1 MTDKQWVRN
10 HRAAGSVIG
19 SFPGEYEGAPRT
31 MLVVQTFKG
40 VELMLEGST
49 IPIDAD
55 YMVRQAG
62 LDLERVINAM
72 LEAGLTLD
80 EAQAAW
86 DRAMTYKRNLAAD
99 TSQQAEPAG

>member
-10 HRAAGSVIG
+10 HRAAGLVIG
-19 SFPGEYEGAPRT
+19 GFPSEYEGTPRT

-49 IPIDAD
+49 IPIDAE

-62 LDLERVINAM
+62 LDLERVISAM
-72 LEAGLTLD
+72 LEVGLTLD

-86 DRAMTYKRNLAAD
+86 NRAMAYKRKLATDSPQPAES
-99 TSQQAEPAG
+99 TS

>member
-49 IPIDAD
+49 N
-55 YMVRQAG
+55 
-62 LDLERVINAM
+62 E
-72 LEAGLTLD
+72 
-80 EAQAAW
+80 
-86 DRAMTYKRNLAAD
+86 
-99 TSQQAEPAG
+99 